1 MITGMASNRRYRDFL
16 STKTRKLQ
24 PMGFEPTQLNER
36 MKPWQ
41 AEVTAWT
48 CRRGR
53 AAMFEGT
60 GLGKTFQELEWASQV
75 HRHTGGNVIV
85 HCPLGVRAQ
94 TQREAAKF
102 GIDAP
107 VSIANTQA
115 DVRPGITL
123 VNYEKLHHFD
133 PDAFVG
139 VVLDESQI
147 LKNFVGKTKR
157 TLVESYAKT
166 PYRLAATATPAPN
179 DHMEI
184 GNQADFLGVMPS
196 NEMLSRWF
204 INDTMKAGGY
214 RLKKHAVKN
223 FWAWCASWA
232 VCIEMP
238 SDIGYPD
245 EEYVLPA
252 LNTIEHI
259 VEPTNSVA
267 PPGFF
272 WDLGNVSATNLHHR
286 KRSSISDRAES
297 AAEIIARKPEETW
310 LVWCQTDYEADE
322 LQRAIPEAI
331 EVRGSHAERIKEER
345 LLAFSDGQI
354 QILLTKPSV
363 CGLGMNW
370 QHCHNVVFAGLNY
383 SYEEYYQAIRRVWRF
398 GQKSAVDVHLIS
410 TPTEEAIRKSIDG
423 KAAQHAAMRSGMAEA
438 MKEFT
443 AQILHGELE
452 RETYQAEQRMEIP
465 EWLKTN

>member
-1 MITGMASNRRYRDFL
+1 MSDDYRQFLAS
-16 STKTRKLQ
+16 KTRKLQ
-24 PMGFEPTQLNER
+24 PMGFEPTALNPR
-36 MKPWQ
+36 LKDWQ
-41 AEVTAWT
+41 AEVTGWT

-53 AAMFEGT
+53 AALFEGT
-60 GLGKTFQELEWASQV
+60 GLGKTFQELEWGSQV
-75 HRHTGGNVIV
+75 HRHTGRNVII

-94 TQREAAKF
+94 TLREAAKF
-102 GIDAP
+102 NIESP
-107 VSIANTQA
+107 VSLA
-115 DVRPGITL
+115 DRQSDVKPGITL

-133 PDAFVG
+133 PSAFVG

-147 LKNFVGKTKR
+147 LKNYVGKTKR
-157 TLVESYAKT
+157 MIIDAYAKA

-184 GNQADFLGVMPS
+184 GNQAEFLGVMPS

-214 RLKKHAVKN
+214 RLKKHAVRD
-223 FWAWCASWA
+223 FWSWCASWG

-245 EEYVLPA
+245 GEYVLPS

-259 VEPTNSVA
+259 VEPTENTS

-272 WDLGNVSATNLHHR
+272 WDLGKVSATNLHHR
-286 KRSSISDRAES
+286 KRKSISDRAEM
-297 AAEIIARKPEETW
+297 AARLVASKPADSW

-322 LQRAIPEAI
+322 LQRAIPDAV
-331 EVRGSHAERIKEER
+331 EVRGSQHERIKEER

-354 QILLTKPSV
+354 RILLTKPSV
-363 CGLGMNW
+363 AGLGMNW

-398 GQKSAVDVHLIS
+398 GQKHPVDVHLIS
-410 TPTEEAIRKSIDG
+410 TPTDEAIKRSIDG
-423 KAAQHAAMRSGMAEA
+423 KAAQHAAMRSGMAKA

-443 AQILHGELE
+443 AHELRGELIL
-452 RETYQAEQRMEIP
+452 TSYQANQRMEIP
-465 EWLKTN
+465 TWLNANA